1 MPSHAEPSDRLG
13 ARRPAHRVAAAIC
26 VLAAALFCAAQA
38 GAQTTSPRGR
48 FALFT
53 SWSQRSWEGGAES
66 DFTEIIANLSLHSG
80 NSPGSTFEYA
90 LDTRVAT
97 YPSTA
102 RDERISLYEAY
113 VGIHSRNQSWNL
125 RLGQMWL
132 HELGGLGSVGGL
144 FAEYRRPRP
153 SAWGRWRFGLFAG
166 YELAAYDLEYLKDV
180 QKGGV
185 YVALDGDHGRQHVL
199 GYVRV
204 RYQGLTE
211 RAVVVFSNFIPVG
224 RSLRLFQA
232 LQYDTVGPAG
242 LGDPELS
249 YFMINLNYRISSVVG
264 LQGTYHRGRSIDT
277 RNIAEDVI
285 NGRPVAPEAL
295 LGLLFESSRVR
306 LMVRPGR
313 NISLWAG
320 YGTARNNRDDPTST
334 RIILGFSARRIFGS
348 AADFNVST
356 TRTDRGED
364 SYDSLWGSL
373 GYSFGSRVYVSLDY
387 RDTLSVYHLNRS
399 DGEIIEIRPNSKMFS
414 VTSNINLGRK
424 FSLLLNLELL
434 NHSDFE
440 EHRFMTGLIFRF

>member
-1 MPSHAEPSDRLG
+1 MQPLVERHHRLG
-13 ARRPAHRVAAAIC
+13 SRRPGYHVAAPIC
-26 VLAAALFCAAQA
+26 VLVAALLFAAQA
-38 GAQTTSPRGR
+38 TAQTAAPRGR

-53 SWSQRSWEGGAES
+53 SWSQRSWDGGAES

-80 NSPGSTFEYA
+80 DAPGSTFEYV

-102 RDERISLYEAY
+102 RDERVSLYEAY
-113 VGIHSRNQSWNL
+113 VGVHSRDRSWNF

-144 FAEYRRPRP
+144 FAEYRQPTT

-166 YELAAYDLEYLKDV
+166 YELATYDLEYLTDV

-185 YVALDGDHGRQHVL
+185 YAALDGDHGRQHVL

-224 RSLRLFQA
+224 RSLRLYQA
-232 LQYDTVGPAG
+232 LEYDTVGPAG

-249 YFMINLNYRISSVVG
+249 YFMTNLNYRISSVVG
-264 LQGTYHRGRSIDT
+264 IQGTYHRGRSINT

-285 NGRPVAPEAL
+285 DGRPVAPEAL
-295 LGLLFESSRVR
+295 LGLLFESARIR

-313 NISLWAG
+313 NISMWAG
-320 YGTARNNRDDPTST
+320 YGTDRNNRDDPTAN
-334 RIILGFSARRIFGS
+334 RLNLGFSARRIFGS
-348 AADFNVST
+348 AADFNLST

-364 SYDSLWGSL
+364 SYDSLWASL
-373 GYSFGSRVYVSLDY
+373 GYSFGPRVYISIEY

-399 DGEIIEIRPNSKMFS
+399 DGEIIEVRPNSKMFS
-414 VTSNINLGRK
+414 VTSNINLGRR
-424 FSLLLNLELL
+424 FSLLLELQL
-434 NHSDFE
+434 LDHSDFE
-440 EHRFMTGLIFRF
+440 ERRFMTGLILRF